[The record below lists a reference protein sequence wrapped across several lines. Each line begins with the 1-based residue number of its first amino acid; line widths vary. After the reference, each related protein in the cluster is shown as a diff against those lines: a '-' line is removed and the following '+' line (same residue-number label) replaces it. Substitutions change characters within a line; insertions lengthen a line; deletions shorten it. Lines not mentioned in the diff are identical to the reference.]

1 MSSLCIL
8 LVDKFNLVKA
18 VLWLR
23 LWSRET
29 IRVGMLEAL
38 QMQASWMNEVAIIDA
53 ESTIMDLN
61 DDVVLVG
68 MK

>member
-1 MSSLCIL
+1 M
-8 LVDKFNLVKA
+8 
-18 VLWLR
+18 
-23 LWSRET
+23 
-29 IRVGMLEAL
+29 RVGMLEAL
-38 QMQASWMNEVAIIDA
+38 RMQASWMNEVAIIDV